1 MRADRLNNRF
11 GQELKSSLP
20 QHEKERRHG
29 NKDKQDLPFKATT
42 LATQRKGNRKSA
54 NTGSATLKCY
64 QCSGPH
70 TIWQCETF
78 KNASYEDRSQTV
90 HQKKLCGSCLSYGHF
105 SRSCPKGFSF
115 RKSGCGKRHHFL
127 LHRPDREET
136 DDRVVEQESANQQP
150 VIRSQSSVGGTAA
163 TLAESNPPP
172 VIGSS
177 TFAVS
182 RVEASTSSRPRVCFK
197 VVPVRVSGPGGHKQL
212 TTYAFLDSGSDTTL
226 CLESLVEEL
235 SLECEP
241 TDFTL
246 LTVNYE
252 GKERGHPA
260 RLDIEALDGRTKFTL
275 DQVLTME
282 SLPIGERHFASNR
295 ELTKWPHLDGIS
307 LPEIQGHRVSIL
319 IGSDQPDIIDDN
331 SEIRRGAR
339 GQPYAVNT
347 LLGWTVYGPMGE
359 PNSDGIHVNFVRSD
373 HEEMLSVQLERCSL
387 SFEDQRAKQI
397 MDESAV
403 LVDGH
408 YQLKLP
414 FRHSPPCL
422 PDSLPVAKKRL
433 HWLKKRMEKDP
444 AFHKQ
449 YASVIQKY
457 QEEGS
462 SRQVPDEEVST
473 LKPIWYLPHHAV
485 WHPRKPEEP
494 RVVFDCACKSKG
506 VSLNNQLLQG
516 PENTSSLIGV
526 ILRFRVNSVAVA
538 ADIKQM
544 FHQVFVSPED
554 RGALCYLWLP
564 DGDLTRSLEFGV
576 FFYFVLSLLFY
587 LIIWSCPLNMGYSWP
602 GVFLLGAS
610 GRTGRRKIGQSSMA
624 AFIPFMTDVLLDQCH
639 VQYSLGVEFEGEKLL
654 KNLKEKKAPY
664 SSITFCLNKHHTK
677 AASSTHTSFLK
688 THPNKTPSS
697 SITCLK
703 THTTK
708 AASSSITCLEM
719 HPTKAASSSITCL
732 KTHPTKVTS
741 SSITCC
747 KTHPT
752 KAASSS
758 ITCLETHPTKAVSSS
773 ITCLETHPTKVASVA
788 FVVSLGQRSTL
799 GACS

>member
-1 MRADRLNNRF
+1 M
-11 GQELKSSLP
+11 
-20 QHEKERRHG
+20 
-29 NKDKQDLPFKATT
+29 
-42 LATQRKGNRKSA
+42 
-54 NTGSATLKCY
+54 
-64 QCSGPH
+64 
-70 TIWQCETF
+70 
-78 KNASYEDRSQTV
+78 
-90 HQKKLCGSCLSYGHF
+90 CGSCLSYGHF
-105 SRSCPKGFSF
+105 SRSCPKGFSC

-127 LHRPDREET
+127 LHPPDREET

-182 RVEASTSSRPRVCFK
+182 RDFAPVEASTSSRPRVCFK

-246 LTVNYE
+246 STVNYE
-252 GKERGHPA
+252 GKERGHRA

-319 IGSDQPDIIDDN
+319 IGSDRPDIIDDN

-347 LLGWTVYGPMGE
+347 PLGWTVYGPMGE

-373 HEEMLSVQLERCSL
+373 HEEMLSVQLERLYNTEFKDTILDVEESL

-473 LKPIWYLPHHAV
+473 HKPIWYLPHHAV

-538 ADIKQM
+538 ADIKRM

-554 RGALCYLWLP
+554 RGALCYLWWP
-564 DGDLTRSLEFGV
+564 DGDLTKDPKTFQMLVHIFGATSSPSICGYALRRTAADNGEGSPNYEGGFQLTKVMSNEREVLNAFPPEHRAPAVKDLDLNLNSLPMDRALGIHWDVEADTFNLVVSDKSHPETRKG
-576 FFYFVLSLLFY
+576 VLSSIATIYDPLGLVGP
-587 LIIWSCPLNMGYSWP
+587 LILPGREINQELCRLKYDWNDRLPDELALKWRNWKTGLASLTSYS
-602 GVFLLGAS
+602 
-610 GRTGRRKIGQSSMA
+610 
-624 AFIPFMTDVLLDQCH
+624 IPRSFTPRDF
-639 VQYSLGVEFEGEKLL
+639 GEVERANSTTSQTLL
-654 KNLKEKKAPY
+654 KD
-664 SSITFCLNKHHTK
+664 
-677 AASSTHTSFLK
+677 
-688 THPNKTPSS
+688 
-697 SITCLK
+697 
-703 THTTK
+703 
-708 AASSSITCLEM
+708 M
-719 HPTKAASSSITCL
+719 DM
-732 KTHPTKVTS
+732 
-741 SSITCC
+741 
-747 KTHPT
+747 
-752 KAASSS
+752 
-758 ITCLETHPTKAVSSS
+758 
-773 ITCLETHPTKVASVA
+773 
-788 FVVSLGQRSTL
+788 GQ
-799 GACS
+799 